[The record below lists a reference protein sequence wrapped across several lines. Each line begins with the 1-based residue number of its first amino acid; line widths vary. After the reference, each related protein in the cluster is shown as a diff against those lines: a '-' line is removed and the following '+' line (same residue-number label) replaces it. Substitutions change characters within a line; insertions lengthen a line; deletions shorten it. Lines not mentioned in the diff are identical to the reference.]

1 MMASLSPLSSDE
13 SESLTPLLDGN
24 TSSTSSIR
32 GDVDSSASSDVFAPR
47 VNRLRPVWR
56 SPVWQFYSL
65 AEDTK
70 FAVCN
75 HCGELVSRG
84 GGSTK
89 SYNTSNLV
97 SHLRSQHPDK
107 YTEFSKL
114 KAEKEGERDTARKE
128 RSKAPGISGLRQLTL
143 HGESMDEVKQW
154 DINDARAALVHKK
167 LGEMIALDC
176 QPLTIVVSIVL

>member
-1 MMASLSPLSSDE
+1 MASLSPLSSDE

-24 TSSTSSIR
+24 TSSTPSIR

-75 HCGELVSRG
+75 QCGELVSRG

-89 SYNTSNLV
+89 SYNTSNLI
-97 SHLRSQHPDK
+97 SHLRSQHSDK
-107 YTEFSKL
+107 CTEFSKL
-114 KAEKEGERDTARKE
+114 KAEKE
-128 RSKAPGISGLRQLTL
+128 RQLEKR
-143 HGESMDEVKQW
+143 GVKPQASVACV
-154 DINDARAALVHKK
+154 N
-167 LGEMIALDC
+167 
-176 QPLTIVVSIVL
+176 